1 MSNSVCGGGGGAYQY
16 VLLVYDICVALMAV
30 DFIMIDGYIYAEL
43 NIHLKHVER
52 KSVFELLLR
61 KDYSVELYIQYEP
74 VNDTE

>member
-1 MSNSVCGGGGGAYQY
+1 
-16 VLLVYDICVALMAV
+16 MAV
-30 DFIMIDGYIYAEL
+30 DFIMINGDINAEL

-61 KDYSVELYIQYEP
+61 KDYSLELYIQYEP